1 MEFNIMFNF
10 IILLAASVIAGGKG
24 KQVSDEAAYSAKG
37 SPKPRLDTKGP
48 PLTSV
53 AGNPIQSWVNA
64 PWQTGPTLTTR
75 PGRLLPV
82 PVPAVAQAQQI
93 PQPLIQKRSTNMNA
107 VSPIKVAIG
116 VVPGQQTDPNTSGGV
131 MNAIGGAGGSP
142 TLPPSSTATTQ
153 TANAA
158 NPAVAQA
165 KTSTCTLGQAA
176 AAAKATLQATSSGT
190 SYPTDGLYNPA
201 SYGLN
206 TLTTTTSTTML
217 ANAIYVS
224 AAANDQGLK
233 FVGTTFITAFMATIL
248 FL

>member
-1 MEFNIMFNF
+1 MFNF

-48 PLTSV
+48 PVTSD

-82 PVPAVAQAQQI
+82 PVPAVLQAQQV
-93 PQPLIQKRSTNMNA
+93 PQPQQSLPLIQRRSTSVNA

-116 VVPGQQTDPNTSGGV
+116 VVPGQQTDPNTSSGV
-131 MNAIGGAGGSP
+131 MNAIGGASP
-142 TLPPSSTATTQ
+142 ALTPSSTAPQ
-153 TANAA
+153 TANA
-158 NPAVAQA
+158 AVAQA
-165 KTSTCTLGQAA
+165 KTSTCTLAA
-176 AAAKATLQATSSGT
+176 AAAKATLQATSSRT

-201 SYGLN
+201 SYGLT
-206 TLTTTTSTTML
+206 TLTSTTSTTML

-224 AAANDQGLK
+224 AAAHDQVFGFSL
-233 FVGTTFITAFMATIL
+233 VGSTVAAFMATLL